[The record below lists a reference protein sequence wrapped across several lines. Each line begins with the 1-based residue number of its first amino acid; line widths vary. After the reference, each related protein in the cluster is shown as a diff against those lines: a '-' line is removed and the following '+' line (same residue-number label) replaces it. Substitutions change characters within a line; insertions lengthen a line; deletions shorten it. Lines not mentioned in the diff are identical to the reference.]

1 MYADID
7 YERLYRDT
15 IPSVV
20 SIYVGRRAPAMGAGS
35 GFVYDVMAGADGY
48 VVTNDHVVADATDVE
63 VRFADGQWR
72 TGRVVGRDAYTDLA
86 VVRIPDLP
94 AAARPLPVAADNPT
108 PGRPVAALGNPLGLD
123 GSITAGIVSGANRS
137 MPTSSGFAI
146 PDVVQT
152 DAPINP
158 GNSGGPLVA
167 LSLATDAETDDDGE
181 GGHDATASD
190 GGHDATA
197 GEGDHDATA
206 SDGGHE
212 TTADD
217 RHGPDVDGRHVH
229 DSDGDDSSEGVEDHD
244 APAYEVVGVNRARQG
259 DNIGFAVSPAI
270 VTRVV
275 PSLIEEGR
283 YRHSYLRTRTLDV
296 TPTVAEA
303 NGLDEPRGVLV
314 VDVAT
319 GPTAGDRFRRSTGV
333 RTVRGQRVPT
343 GGDVIVG
350 LNGREL
356 RSHEELMRY
365 LITET
370 RPREPVDVD
379 VVRDGEPR
387 TLSVVLGERPDP
399 DGRIP
404 VN

>member
-1 MYADID
+1 MEAHID

-35 GFVYDVMAGADGY
+35 GFVYDVIGPGDGGSDSNANSDTDTAENGATDPTGY
-48 VVTNDHVVADATDVE
+48 VVTNEHVVSGVTDVE
-63 VRFADGQWR
+63 LRFADGQWR
-72 TGRVVGRDAYTDLA
+72 TGRVIGRDGYTDLA
-86 VVRIPDLP
+86 VVRVPGFP
-94 AAARPLPVAADNPT
+94 AGIRPLPVAAENPT

-123 GSITAGIVSGANRS
+123 GSVTAGIVSGANRS
-137 MPTSSGFAI
+137 MPTSGGFAV

-167 LSLATDAETDDDGE
+167 VAAGSGTAGADGDRDAGMDGE
-181 GGHDATASD
+181 GNESGNGDADVTEDGHGNANVATPS
-190 GGHDATA
+190 
-197 GEGDHDATA
+197 
-206 SDGGHE
+206 
-212 TTADD
+212 
-217 RHGPDVDGRHVH
+217 
-229 DSDGDDSSEGVEDHD
+229 
-244 APAYEVVGVNRARQG
+244 YEVVGVNRARQG
-259 DNIGFAVSPAI
+259 DNIGFAISPTI

-275 PSLIEEGR
+275 PSLIDEGR

-319 GPTAGDRFRRSTGV
+319 GPAAGDRLHRSTGT

-370 RPREPVDVD
+370 RPREPVEVD
-379 VVRDGEPR
+379 VIRDGEPR
-387 TLSVVLGERPDP
+387 MLSVVLGERPDP
-399 DGRIP
+399 DDRIP

>member
-1 MYADID
+1 MYAEID

-20 SIYVGRRAPAMGAGS
+20 SIYVGRRGPAMGAGS
-35 GFVYDVMAGADGY
+35 GFVYDATAAESVGDADTDANEHDARY
-48 VVTNDHVVADATDVE
+48 VVTNEHVVRGDTDVE
-63 VRFADGQWR
+63 IRFADGQWR

-86 VVRIPDLP
+86 VVRIPDAP
-94 AAARPLPVAADNPT
+94 ETARPLPVATENPT

-123 GSITAGIVSGANRS
+123 GSISAGIVSGANRS
-137 MPTSSGFAI
+137 MPTSGGFAI

-167 LSLATDAETDDDGE
+167 LAMADDD
-181 GGHDATASD
+181 
-190 GGHDATA
+190 
-197 GEGDHDATA
+197 
-206 SDGGHE
+206 
-212 TTADD
+212 
-217 RHGPDVDGRHVH
+217 
-229 DSDGDDSSEGVEDHD
+229 
-244 APAYEVVGVNRARQG
+244 PAYEVVGVNRARQG

-275 PSLIEEGR
+275 PSLVAEGR
-283 YRHSYLRTRTLDV
+283 YGHSYLRTRTLDV
-296 TPTVAEA
+296 TPTVATA
-303 NGLDEPRGVLV
+303 NGLDEARGVLV

-319 GPTAGDRFRRSTGV
+319 GPAAGDRLRRSTGT
-333 RTVRGQRVPT
+333 RIVRGQRVPT

-350 LNGREL
+350 INGREL

-370 RPREPVDVD
+370 RPREPVEIDVI
-379 VVRDGEPR
+379 RDGNPR

-404 VN
+404 VG